1 MNASHPPLLK
11 RACLVGVNGAF
22 GRIFARKLSAAGLV
36 VAGTD
41 LPVADGHAPETVLAE
56 FVPGEIGALLTERRE
71 WFAGFDLLIFCTPES
86 VVIQHLPAAI
96 SIEGPAVYADICSVK
111 SRIAAVVAGCAGQW
125 RTPFSYVSIHP
136 MFGPVEDFTGF
147 NLCTV
152 PLADGAGESQAEFLE
167 LLDGWHARRIEIS
180 AEEHDRLTAWVQA
193 ACHFA
198 ILGYGAAL
206 AASGAS
212 WESMQRISTPTQQLL
227 LSLVAR
233 IALSDE
239 ATYGQI
245 QKENPF
251 AAGARAEIAAACGRL
266 EQLSGGQPDPTF
278 QNLFRHIAGFLS
290 VEGGHLKGLSDRLV
304 ELVRRQD
311 TSDPKK

>member
-1 MNASHPPLLK
+1 MNVPRPSLLK

-22 GRIFARKLSAAGLV
+22 GRILARKLHHAGLAV
-36 VAGTD
+36 SGTD
-41 LPVADGHAPETVLAE
+41 LPAADGRLPESVLEE
-56 FVPGEIGALLTERRE
+56 FVPGGIGALLAEWRE
-71 WFAGFDLLIFCTPES
+71 WFSKFDVLIFCTPEG
-86 VVIQHLPAAI
+86 VVIEHLPAALE
-96 SIEGPAVYADICSVK
+96 IEGPRVYSDICSVK
-111 SRIAAVVAGCAGQW
+111 SRIAAVVAGCSDTRRA
-125 RTPFSYVSIHP
+125 PFAYVSIHP

-152 PLADGAGESQAEFLE
+152 PMAGAAGEHRAAFLE
-167 LLDGWHARRIEIS
+167 LLDGWNVRRIELS

-251 AAGARAEIAAACGRL
+251 AAGARGEIAAACGRL

-278 QNLFRHIAGFLS
+278 QNLFQHIAGFLS
-290 VEGGHLKGLSDRLV
+290 VEGGHLKQLSDRLV
-304 ELVRRQD
+304 ELVRQG
-311 TSDPKK
+311 

>member
-1 MNASHPPLLK
+1 MSVPDHHPLR
-11 RACLVGVNGAF
+11 RACVIGVHGAF
-22 GRIFARKLSAAGLV
+22 GRILARKLSRAGLT

-41 LPVADGHAPETVLAE
+41 LPMAGGSAPAPVLAE
-56 FVPGEIGALLTERRE
+56 FLPGEIGTLLASRKD
-71 WFAGFDLLIFCTPES
+71 WFAGFDLLMFCTPES
-86 VVIQHLPAAI
+86 VVTEHLPAAL
-96 SIEGPAVYADICSVK
+96 SIEGPALYSDICSVK
-111 SRIAAVVAGCAGQW
+111 SRIAAVVARGTDMR

-147 NLCTV
+147 NLCVV
-152 PLADGAGESQAEFLE
+152 PMAGGAGEIRDAFSA
-167 LLDGWHARRIEIS
+167 LLGGWSAHRVDLS

-212 WESMQRISTPTQQLL
+212 WDSMQRISTPTQQLL

-278 QNLFRHIAGFLS
+278 QNLFRHIAGFLATD
-290 VEGGHLKGLSDRLV
+290 GGHLKGLSDRLV
-304 ELVRRQD
+304 ELVRQG
-311 TSDPKK
+311 

>member
-1 MNASHPPLLK
+1 MKHLT

-22 GRIFARKLSAAGLV
+22 GRIFARKLHAAGLEV
-36 VAGTD
+36 CGTD
-41 LPVADGHAPETVLAE
+41 LPTDAEPETVLAE
-56 FVPGEIGALLTERRE
+56 FVPGAVGEVLASRGE
-71 WFAGFDLLIFCTPES
+71 WFAGFDLVMFCTPENI
-86 VVIQHLPAAI
+86 VTAHLPAVLA
-96 SIEGPAVYADICSVK
+96 IEGPAVFADICSVK
-111 SRIAAVVAGCAGQW
+111 SRVAAVVAAAVGKGPA
-125 RTPFSYVSIHP
+125 PFSYVSLHP
-136 MFGPVEDFTGF
+136 MFGPTEDFTGF

-152 PLADGAGESQAEFLE
+152 PLAEGDARPRSEFAA
-167 LLDGWHARRIEIS
+167 LLDGWHARRIELS
-180 AEEHDRLTAWVQA
+180 ADEHDRLTAWVQA

-251 AAGARAEIAAACGRL
+251 AAKARAEIAAACGRL

-278 QNLFRHIAGFLS
+278 QNLFSHIAGFLS

-304 ELVRRQD
+304 ELVRHGNLPD
-311 TSDPKK
+311 KA

>member
-1 MNASHPPLLK
+1 MNRLQ

-22 GRIFARKLSAAGLV
+22 GRIFARKLHAAGLIV
-36 VAGTD
+36 SGAD
-41 LPVADGHAPETVLAE
+41 LPDDAMPEPVLAE
-56 FVPGEIGALLTERRE
+56 FAPGGVGELLAEKRD
-71 WFAGFDLLIFCTPES
+71 WFAEFDLVMFCTPEN
-86 VVIQHLPAAI
+86 VVTAHLPAALA
-96 SIEGPAVYADICSVK
+96 IEGPAVFADICSVK
-111 SRIAAVVAGCAGQW
+111 SRVAAVVAACIGGKRRA
-125 RTPFSYVSIHP
+125 PFSYVSLHP

-152 PLADGAGESQAEFLE
+152 PMADGDAGARAEFAG
-167 LLDGWHARRIEIS
+167 LLDGWHARQIELS

-212 WESMQRISTPTQQLL
+212 WEAMQQISTPTQQLL

-290 VEGGHLKGLSDRLV
+290 AEGGHLKGLSDRLV
-304 ELVRRQD
+304 ELVRQ
-311 TSDPKK
+311 SDKK

>member
-1 MNASHPPLLK
+1 MNTLQ
-11 RACLVGVNGAF
+11 RACLIGVNGAF
-22 GRIFARKLSAAGLV
+22 GRIFARKLHAAGLTV
-36 VAGTD
+36 CGTD
-41 LPVADGHAPETVLAE
+41 LPGVSAPETVLAE
-56 FVPGEIGALLTERRE
+56 FVPGTVGELLAERRG
-71 WFAGFDLLIFCTPES
+71 WFAGFDLVMFCTPES
-86 VVIQHLPAAI
+86 VVTEHLPAALAV
-96 SIEGPAVYADICSVK
+96 EGPAVFADICSVK
-111 SRIAAVVAGCAGQW
+111 SRVAAVVAACVGKR
-125 RTPFSYVSIHP
+125 RTPFSYVSLHP

-152 PLADGAGESQAEFLE
+152 PLARGGTEPHAAFAG
-167 LLDGWHARRIEIS
+167 LLDGWRARRIELS

-266 EQLSGGQPDPTF
+266 EQLSGGEPDPTF
-278 QNLFRHIAGFLS
+278 QNLFHHIAGFLS

-304 ELVRRQD
+304 ELVRQGNVPPVAR
-311 TSDPKK
+311 

>member
-1 MNASHPPLLK
+1 MNLLR
-11 RACLVGVNGAF
+11 RACLIGVNGAF
-22 GRIFARKLSAAGLV
+22 GRIFARKLHAAGLTV
-36 VAGTD
+36 CGTD
-41 LPVADGHAPETVLAE
+41 LPSDARPESVLAE
-56 FVPGEIGALLTERRE
+56 FVPGKIGELFVERRE
-71 WFAGFDLLIFCTPES
+71 WFAGFDLVIFCTPES
-86 VVIQHLPAAI
+86 VVTAHLPAALA
-96 SIEGPAVYADICSVK
+96 IEGPAVFADICSVK
-111 SRIAAVVAGCAGQW
+111 SRVAAVVTACAGGR
-125 RTPFSYVSIHP
+125 RTPFSYVSLHP

-152 PLADGAGESQAEFLE
+152 PLAEGAAGPQAEFAA
-167 LLDGWHARRIEIS
+167 LLDGWQAHHIELS

-212 WESMQRISTPTQQLL
+212 WDAMQRISTPTQQLL

-266 EQLSGGQPDPTF
+266 ELLSGGQPDPTF
-278 QNLFRHIAGFLS
+278 QNLFRYIAGFLAA
-290 VEGGHLKGLSDRLV
+290 EGGHLKGLSDRLV
-304 ELVRRQD
+304 ELVRQENPPAGPR
-311 TSDPKK
+311 

>member
-1 MNASHPPLLK
+1 MNAPFHPLLT

-22 GRIFARKLSAAGLV
+22 GRILARKLTHAG
-36 VAGTD
+36 VAVSGTD
-41 LPVADGHAPETVLAE
+41 LPAAAGRAPEGSLLE
-56 FVPGEIGALLTERRE
+56 FVPGEIGTLLVERRE
-71 WFAGFDLLIFCTPES
+71 WFSGFDLLMFCTPEN
-86 VVIQHLPAAI
+86 VVTEHLPAALG
-96 SIEGPAVYADICSVK
+96 IEGPKLYADICSVK
-111 SRIAAVVAGCAGQW
+111 SRIAAVVADCMHA
-125 RTPFSYVSIHP
+125 RRLPFSYVSIHP

-152 PLADGAGESQAEFLE
+152 PMADGAGEHRAAFIE
-167 LLDGWHARRIEIS
+167 LLDTWKARRIELS

-266 EQLSGGQPDPTF
+266 ERLSGGQPDPTF
-278 QNLFRHIAGFLS
+278 QNLFQHIAGFLS
-290 VEGGHLKGLSDRLV
+290 AEGGHLKELSDRLV
-304 ELVRRQD
+304 ELVRQG
-311 TSDPKK
+311 

>member
-1 MNASHPPLLK
+1 MNPLQ
-11 RACLVGVNGAF
+11 RACIIGVNGAF
-22 GRIFARKLSAAGLV
+22 GRIFARKMCAAGLTV
-36 VAGTD
+36 SGTD
-41 LPVADGHAPETVLAE
+41 LPGGGEPEAILEEFAPGMV
-56 FVPGEIGALLTERRE
+56 GALLAGRRE
-71 WFAGFDLLIFCTPES
+71 WFARFDVVMFCTPES
-86 VVIQHLPAAI
+86 VVTQHLPAALAI
-96 SIEGPAVYADICSVK
+96 KGPAVFADICSVK
-111 SRIAAVVAGCAGQW
+111 SRVAAVVASCATGK
-125 RTPFSYVSIHP
+125 RAAFSYVSLHP

-152 PLADGAGESQAEFLE
+152 PMAQGDAGSRAAFDA
-167 LLDGWHARRIEIS
+167 LLDGWHARRIELS

-266 EQLSGGQPDPTF
+266 EELSGGQPDPTF

-290 VEGGHLKGLSDRLV
+290 AEGGHLKELSDRLV
-304 ELVRRQD
+304 EQVRQGNSP
-311 TSDPKK
+311 TKK

>member
-1 MNASHPPLLK
+1 MNRLR

-22 GRIFARKLSAAGLV
+22 GRVFARKLHAAGLIV
-36 VAGTD
+36 SGTD
-41 LPVADGHAPETVLAE
+41 LPSDAASEPVLAE
-56 FVPGEIGALLTERRE
+56 FVSGGVGELLAERKE
-71 WFAGFDLLIFCTPES
+71 WFAGFDLVMFCTPEN
-86 VVIQHLPAAI
+86 VVTEHLPAALT
-96 SIEGPAVYADICSVK
+96 IEGPAVFADICSVK
-111 SRIAAVVAGCAGQW
+111 SRVAAVVTEGGGRRRA
-125 RTPFSYVSIHP
+125 PFSYVSLHP
-136 MFGPVEDFTGF
+136 MFGPTEDFTGF

-152 PLADGAGESQAEFLE
+152 QLAEGDAAASGEFFA
-167 LLDGWHARRIEIS
+167 LLDGWHARRIELS

-212 WESMQRISTPTQQLL
+212 WEAMQRISTPTQQLL

-266 EQLSGGQPDPTF
+266 EQLSGDQPDPTF
-278 QNLFRHIAGFLS
+278 QNLFQHIAGFLS
-290 VEGGHLKGLSDRLV
+290 AEGGHLKGLSDRLV
-304 ELVRRQD
+304 ELVRQGD
-311 TSDPKK
+311 KK

>member
-1 MNASHPPLLK
+1 MSVPPQNPLR

-22 GRIFARKLSAAGLV
+22 GRILARKLHHAGLTV
-36 VAGTD
+36 SGVD
-41 LPVADGHAPETVLAE
+41 LPPRDGRAPEGVLDEFFPGEVGPLLAE
-56 FVPGEIGALLTERRE
+56 RRD
-71 WFAGFDLLIFCTPES
+71 WFSGFDLVMFCTPES
-86 VVIQHLPAAI
+86 VVIEHLPAALG
-96 SIEGPAVYADICSVK
+96 IEGPTVLADICSVK
-111 SRIAAVVAGCAGQW
+111 SRIAEVVTRCAATG

-152 PLADGAGESQAEFLE
+152 PMTDGAGESRAAFLA
-167 LLDGWHARRIEIS
+167 LLDGWNARRIELS

-212 WESMQRISTPTQQLL
+212 WERMQRISTPTQQLL

-266 EQLSGGQPDPTF
+266 EQLTGGQPDPTF
-278 QNLFRHIAGFLS
+278 QNLFQHIAGFLAA
-290 VEGGHLKGLSDRLV
+290 EGGNLKQLSDQLV
-304 ELVRRQD
+304 ELVRQR
-311 TSDPKK
+311 

>member
-1 MNASHPPLLK
+1 MNRLR

-22 GRIFARKLSAAGLV
+22 GRIFARKLHAAGLTV
-36 VAGTD
+36 SGTD
-41 LPVADGHAPETVLAE
+41 LPGDAAPEPVLAE
-56 FVPGEIGALLTERRE
+56 FVPGGVGELLTERKT
-71 WFAGFDLLIFCTPES
+71 WFAGFDLVMFCTPEN
-86 VVIQHLPAAI
+86 VVTEHLPAALA
-96 SIEGPAVYADICSVK
+96 IEGPAVFADICSVK
-111 SRIAAVVAGCAGQW
+111 SRVAAVVAACVGEKRRA
-125 RTPFSYVSIHP
+125 PFSYLSLHP
-136 MFGPVEDFTGF
+136 MFGPAEDFTGF

-152 PLADGAGESQAEFLE
+152 PMAEGDAATRAEFFG
-167 LLDGWHARRIEIS
+167 LLDRWHARRIELS

-212 WESMQRISTPTQQLL
+212 WEAMQRLSTPTQQLL

-278 QNLFRHIAGFLS
+278 QNLFHHIAGFLS
-290 VEGGHLKGLSDRLV
+290 AEGGHLKGLSDRLV
-304 ELVRRQD
+304 ELVRQGN
-311 TSDPKK
+311 KK

>member
-1 MNASHPPLLK
+1 MNGLQ

-22 GRIFARKLSAAGLV
+22 GRILARKLSGAGLSV
-36 VAGTD
+36 SGTD
-41 LPVADGHAPETVLAE
+41 LPTVEPESALAE
-56 FVPGEIGALLTERRE
+56 FMPGEIGDLLARHGE
-71 WFAGFDLLIFCTPES
+71 WFGGFDLLMFCTPEN
-86 VVIQHLPAAI
+86 VVIEHLPAALR
-96 SIEGPAVYADICSVK
+96 IEGPTLYSDICSVK
-111 SRIAAVVAGCAGQW
+111 SRIASVVTAGAGAR

-136 MFGPVEDFTGF
+136 MFGPVEDWTGF

-152 PLADGAGESQAEFLE
+152 PMAGGTGESREAFLA
-167 LLDGWHARRIEIS
+167 LVGGWQARRIELS

-212 WESMQRISTPTQQLL
+212 WENMQRISTPTQQLL

-251 AAGARAEIAAACGRL
+251 AADARAEIAAACGRL

-278 QNLFRHIAGFLS
+278 QNLFRHIAGFLATD
-290 VEGGHLKGLSDRLV
+290 GGHLKGLSDRLV
-304 ELVRRQD
+304 ELVRHG
-311 TSDPKK
+311 

>member
-1 MNASHPPLLK
+1 MNKLR

-22 GRIFARKLSAAGLV
+22 GRIFACKLHAAGLV
-36 VAGTD
+36 VGGTD
-41 LPVADGHAPETVLAE
+41 LPGQATPEPVLAE
-56 FVPGEIGALLTERRE
+56 FVPGGVEELLAERRE
-71 WFAGFDLLIFCTPES
+71 WFAGFDLVMFCTPEN
-86 VVIQHLPAAI
+86 VVTAHLPAALA
-96 SIEGPAVYADICSVK
+96 IEGPAVFADICSVK
-111 SRIAAVVAGCAGQW
+111 SRVAAVVAACVGEQRRA
-125 RTPFSYVSIHP
+125 PFSYVSLHP

-152 PLADGAGESQAEFLE
+152 PMAKGDAGACAEFVG
-167 LLDGWHARRIEIS
+167 LLDSWRARRIELS

-212 WESMQRISTPTQQLL
+212 WEAMQRISTPTQQLL

-278 QNLFRHIAGFLS
+278 QNLFHHIAGFLS
-290 VEGGHLKGLSDRLV
+290 AEGGHLKGLSDRLV
-304 ELVRRQD
+304 ELVRNPDR
-311 TSDPKK
+311 

>member
-1 MNASHPPLLK
+1 M
-11 RACLVGVNGAF
+11 
-22 GRIFARKLSAAGLV
+22 
-36 VAGTD
+36 
-41 LPVADGHAPETVLAE
+41 
-56 FVPGEIGALLTERRE
+56 
-71 WFAGFDLLIFCTPES
+71 
-86 VVIQHLPAAI
+86 
-96 SIEGPAVYADICSVK
+96 
-111 SRIAAVVAGCAGQW
+111 
-125 RTPFSYVSIHP
+125 
-136 MFGPVEDFTGF
+136 
-147 NLCTV
+147 
-152 PLADGAGESQAEFLE
+152 
-167 LLDGWHARRIEIS
+167 
-180 AEEHDRLTAWVQA
+180 QA

-251 AAGARAEIAAACGRL
+251 AADARAEIAAACGRL
-266 EQLSGGQPDPTF
+266 EELSGGQPDPTF

-290 VEGGHLKGLSDRLV
+290 AEGGHLKDLSDRLV
-304 ELVRRQD
+304 EQVRQGN
-311 TSDPKK
+311 SPAKK

>member
-1 MNASHPPLLK
+1 MNAPSPRLQ
-11 RACLVGVNGAF
+11 RACIVGVNGAF
-22 GRIFARKLSAAGLV
+22 GRIFARKLHAAGLI

-41 LPVADGHAPETVLAE
+41 LPGGAAPEAALAE
-56 FVPGEIGALLTERRE
+56 FVPGAVGALLAERRE
-71 WFAGFDLLIFCTPES
+71 WFAGFDLVLFCVPEN
-86 VVIQHLPAAI
+86 VVTAHLPAALA
-96 SIEGPAVYADICSVK
+96 IEGPAVFADICSVK
-111 SRIAAVVAGCAGQW
+111 SRVAALVADSAS
-125 RTPFSYVSIHP
+125 RSASPFSYVSLHP

-152 PLADGAGESQAEFLE
+152 PLAAGEAGAAAEFAA
-167 LLDGWHARRIEIS
+167 LLDGWRARRIELS

-212 WESMQRISTPTQQLL
+212 WEAMQRISTPTQQLL

-251 AAGARAEIAAACGRL
+251 AAGARADIAAACGRL
-266 EQLSGGQPDPTF
+266 ELLSGGHPDPTF
-278 QNLFRHIAGFLS
+278 QNLFGHIAGFLS
-290 VEGGHLKGLSDRLV
+290 SEGGHLKGLSDRMV
-304 ELVRRQD
+304 ELVRRG
-311 TSDPKK
+311 DPPPGPR

>member
-1 MNASHPPLLK
+1 M
-11 RACLVGVNGAF
+11 GVNGAF
-22 GRIFARKLSAAGLV
+22 GRILARKLVHAGLDV
-36 VAGTD
+36 SGTD
-41 LPVADGHAPETVLAE
+41 LPPDGSSAPEPALSE
-56 FVPGEIGALLTERRE
+56 FVPGEIGTLLAGRRD
-71 WFAGFDLLIFCTPES
+71 WFSGFDLLVFCTPEN
-86 VVIQHLPAAI
+86 VVIEHLPAALDI
-96 SIEGPAVYADICSVK
+96 DGPSVYADICSVK
-111 SRIAAVVAGCAGQW
+111 SRIAEVVARHADTR

-152 PLADGAGESQAEFLE
+152 PMTDGTSEYRAAFLALLNTWNARLIE
-167 LLDGWHARRIEIS
+167 LS

-212 WESMQRISTPTQQLL
+212 WERMQRISTPTQQLL

-290 VEGGHLKGLSDRLV
+290 AEGGHLKGLSDQLV
-304 ELVRRQD
+304 ELVRRAD
-311 TSDPKK
+311 GSTKK

>member
-1 MNASHPPLLK
+1 MNTATRHPLK

-22 GRIFARKLSAAGLV
+22 GRILARKLNRAGLMV
-36 VAGTD
+36 SGTD
-41 LPVADGHAPETVLAE
+41 LPAMDGRPPESVLEE
-56 FVPGEIGALLTERRE
+56 FVSGEIGSLLAGRE
-71 WFAGFDLLIFCTPES
+71 DWFAGFDVLMFCTPES
-86 VVIQHLPAAI
+86 VVTEHLPAALR
-96 SIEGPAVYADICSVK
+96 IEGPRLYSDICSVK
-111 SRIAAVVAGCAGQW
+111 SRIAAVVAASVSA
-125 RTPFSYVSIHP
+125 RRKPFVYVSIHP

-152 PLADGAGESQAEFLE
+152 PMADGAGETRDAFNAIVE
-167 LLDGWHARRIEIS
+167 GWQARRIELS

-266 EQLSGGQPDPTF
+266 EQLTSGQPDPTF
-278 QNLFRHIAGFLS
+278 QNLFRHIAGFLATD
-290 VEGGHLKGLSDRLV
+290 GGHLKGLSDRLV
-304 ELVRRQD
+304 ELVRQG
-311 TSDPKK
+311 

>member
-1 MNASHPPLLK
+1 MNTLTHQSLK

-22 GRIFARKLSAAGLV
+22 GRILARKLSRAGLAV
-36 VAGTD
+36 SGTD
-41 LPVADGHAPETVLAE
+41 LPDRDGRAPEAVLEE
-56 FVPGEIGALLTERRE
+56 FVPGNIGGLLAGRSG
-71 WFAGFDLLIFCTPES
+71 WFAGFDLLMFCTPES
-86 VVIQHLPAAI
+86 VVTEHLPTALG
-96 SIEGPAVYADICSVK
+96 IEGPTLYSDICSVK
-111 SRIAAVVAGCAGQW
+111 SRIAAVVAGSGGARQ
-125 RTPFSYVSIHP
+125 RPFSYVSIHP
-136 MFGPVEDFTGF
+136 IFGPVEDFTGF

-152 PLADGAGESQAEFLE
+152 PMAGGAGEYQNAFLA
-167 LLDGWHARRIEIS
+167 LLESWNVHRIELS

-245 QKENPF
+245 QKESPF

-266 EQLSGGQPDPTF
+266 EKLSGGQPDPTF
-278 QNLFRHIAGFLS
+278 QNLFRHIAGFLATD
-290 VEGGHLKGLSDRLV
+290 GGHLKGLSDRLV
-304 ELVRRQD
+304 ELVRQG
-311 TSDPKK
+311 

>member
-1 MNASHPPLLK
+1 MLK

-22 GRIFARKLSAAGLV
+22 GRILARKLSRAGLAV
-36 VAGTD
+36 SGTD
-41 LPVADGHAPETVLAE
+41 LPTTDGRAPEPVLEE
-56 FVPGEIGALLTERRE
+56 FVPGEIGTLLAGRKD
-71 WFAGFDLLIFCTPES
+71 WFAGFDLLMFCTPEN
-86 VVIQHLPAAI
+86 VVTEHLPAAM
-96 SIEGPAVYADICSVK
+96 SIEGPVLYSDICSVK
-111 SRIAAVVAGCAGQW
+111 SRIAKGVASGAGLRQ
-125 RTPFSYVSIHP
+125 TPFAYVSIHP

-147 NLCTV
+147 NLCVV
-152 PLADGAGESQAEFLE
+152 PMGGGAAEPRDAFVA
-167 LLDGWHARRIEIS
+167 LLKGWKAHHVDLS

-278 QNLFRHIAGFLS
+278 QNLFRHIAGFLATD
-290 VEGGHLKGLSDRLV
+290 GGHLKGLSDRLV
-304 ELVRRQD
+304 EMVRQG
-311 TSDPKK
+311 